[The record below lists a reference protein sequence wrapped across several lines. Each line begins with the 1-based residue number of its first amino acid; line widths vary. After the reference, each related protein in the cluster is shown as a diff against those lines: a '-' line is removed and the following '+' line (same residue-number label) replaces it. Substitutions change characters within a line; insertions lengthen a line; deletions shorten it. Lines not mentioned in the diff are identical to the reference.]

1 MQEIN
6 YQNAIYSPQWS
17 LGDFDNIAN
26 IAPVKIIEI
35 NRRGNKTYTC
45 STTDIQVKKELITCI
60 KLFLS
65 NPYALVTLLNKPL
78 IMILET
84 FTKSR

>member
-6 YQNAIYSPQWS
+6 YQNAIYSPEWS
-17 LGDFDNIAN
+17 LGDFDKIAN

-45 STTDIQVKKELITCI
+45 STTDIQV
-60 KLFLS
+60 
-65 NPYALVTLLNKPL
+65 
-78 IMILET
+78 
-84 FTKSR
+84 